1 MTNATIFADGLVE
14 ASVQHGV
21 VRLTLGQVQTDG
33 SPKPSGQLCVP
44 VGQIPALA
52 RSLAAVVAQ
61 IEARARQA
69 SAPPPAPE
77 PAAEAALPGAFTF
90 GDR

>member
-21 VRLTLGQVQTDG
+21 VRLTLGQVQADG
-33 SPKPSGQLCVP
+33 APRPAGQLCVP
-44 VGQIPALA
+44 VVQMAALA

-61 IEARARQA
+61 IEARARPA
-69 SAPPPAPE
+69 AAP

-90 GDR
+90 GDRP